1 MWPFSK
7 KENRQAETVPHKV
20 IDTNACTEV
29 NDGVA
34 LLNKLLNIKGYD
46 AMSQSPFFAAV
57 NLISNG
63 IAQMSWETKSIGDD
77 EVPYNFYTKHLFDY
91 TNVTRFMTVKN
102 LIKDTIIY
110 GNGFAYIHRDKK
122 GNPQS
127 IEYLPNGECSIIYN
141 QATRVLLYQV
151 PRISTK
157 LIEPINIIHVVLH
170 SNDGIHGRSLLSFA
184 NNTVKLNA
192 YADKSANEYFSNGMR
207 VLGILST
214 DSPRLTKD
222 QRESIRSAWNE
233 SQAGGGGSSIAVL
246 EAGMKY
252 SPISSSSKD
261 AQLLETRLFNVQEVA
276 RWFNMSPVLLGDLSK
291 TSYNSL
297 EQSQLQFVLNTLSP
311 YITLLE
317 EELNRKIINAS
328 DKDKF
333 YIDIRE
339 EDIVKS
345 DSISYISSLTT
356 LYEKGVIAVNE
367 ERKKLGYPPVEGGD
381 ELKALYSDVQQNTIG
396 NKDEKQDNSL
406 SKVNN
411 NDNSLYKN
419 NENKENEEQ

>member
-7 KENRQAETVPHKV
+7 KEKRQAETVPHKV

-57 NLISNG
+57 NLISSG
-63 IAQMSWETKSIGDD
+63 VAQMSWETKSRGDN
-77 EVPYNFYTKHLFDY
+77 EVPDNFYTKHLFDY
-91 TNVTRFMTVKN
+91 TNVSQFMTVKN
-102 LIKDTIIY
+102 LIKDAIIY
-110 GNGFAYIHRDKK
+110 GNGFCYIHRDKK

-151 PRISTK
+151 PRISNK
-157 LIEPINIIHVVLH
+157 LVEPINIIHVVLH
-170 SNDGIHGRSLLSFA
+170 SNNGINGRSLLSFA
-184 NNTVKLNA
+184 DNTIKLNA

-222 QRESIRSAWNE
+222 QRESIRNAWNE
-233 SQAGGGGSSIAVL
+233 SQAGGGSSIAVL

-252 SPISSSSKD
+252 SPISSNSKD
-261 AQLLETRLFNVQEVA
+261 AQLLETRLFNVQECA
-276 RWFNMSPVLLGDLSK
+276 RWFNMSPVLLGHLSK

-297 EQSQLQFVLNTLSP
+297 EQAQLQFVLNTLSP

-317 EELNRKIINAS
+317 EELNRKLINAS

-333 YIDIRE
+333 YIDVKE
-339 EDIVKS
+339 EDIIKS
-345 DSISYISSLTT
+345 DKQSQVSYLTT
-356 LYEKGVIAVNE
+356 LCEKGILTVNE
-367 ERKKLGYPPVEGGD
+367 VRQQLGYSPVEGGD
-381 ELKALYSDVQQNTIG
+381 ELKALYTDVQQNTVG
-396 NKDEKQDNSL
+396 NKDE
-406 SKVNN
+406 NN
-411 NDNSLYKN
+411 NNSLYKN

>member
-63 IAQMSWETKSIGDD
+63 IAQMSWETKSIGDN
-77 EVPYNFYTKHLFDY
+77 EVPDNFYTKHLFDY

-110 GNGFAYIHRDKK
+110 GNGFAYIHRDNK

-151 PRISTK
+151 PRISNK
-157 LIEPINIIHVVLH
+157 LVESINIIHVVLH

-184 NNTVKLNA
+184 DNTVKLNA

-222 QRESIRSAWNE
+222 QRESIRNAWNE

-252 SPISSSSKD
+252 STISSNSKD

-276 RWFNMSPVLLGDLSK
+276 RWFNISPVLLGDLSK

-297 EQSQLQFVLNTLSP
+297 EQAQLQFVLNTLSP

-317 EELNRKIINAS
+317 EELNRKLINAS

-345 DSISYISSLTT
+345 DSQSTISSLTT
-356 LYEKGVIAVNE
+356 LYEKGVITVNE

-381 ELKALYSDVQQNTIG
+381 VLKALYTDVQQNTVG
-396 NKDEKQDNSL
+396 NKDENQE
-406 SKVNN
+406 
-411 NDNSLYKN
+411 NSLYKN

>member
-7 KENRQAETVPHKV
+7 NENRQAETVPHKV

-57 NLISNG
+57 NLISSG
-63 IAQMSWETKSIGDD
+63 VAQMSWETKTRGDN
-77 EVPYNFYTKHLFDY
+77 EVPDNFYTKHLFDY
-91 TNVTRFMTVKN
+91 TNVSQFMTVKN
-102 LIKDTIIY
+102 LIKDAIIY
-110 GNGFAYIHRDKK
+110 GNGFCFIHRDKK

-151 PRISTK
+151 PRISNK
-157 LIEPINIIHVVLH
+157 LVEPVNIIHVVLH
-170 SNDGIHGRSLLSFA
+170 SNNGINGRSLLSFA
-184 NNTVKLNA
+184 DNTIKLNA

-214 DSPRLTKD
+214 DSPRLSKD
-222 QRESIRSAWNE
+222 QRESIRAAWNE

-252 SPISSSSKD
+252 SPISSNSKD

-297 EQSQLQFVLNTLSP
+297 EQAQQQFVLNTLSP

-317 EELNRKIINAS
+317 EELNRKLINAS

-333 YIDIRE
+333 YIDVRE
-339 EDIVKS
+339 EDIIKS
-345 DSISYISSLTT
+345 DKQSQVSYLTT
-356 LYEKGVIAVNE
+356 LCEKGILTVNE
-367 ERKKLGYPPVEGGD
+367 VRQQLGYSPVEGGD
-381 ELKALYSDVQQNTIG
+381 ELKALYTDVQQNTVG
-396 NKDEKQDNSL
+396 NKDEKQ
-406 SKVNN
+406 
-411 NDNSLYKN
+411 DNSLYKN
-419 NENKENEEQ
+419 NENKENEELN

>member
-7 KENRQAETVPHKV
+7 KENRQAKTVPHKV

-63 IAQMSWETKSIGDD
+63 IAQMTWETKSIGDD

-184 NNTVKLNA
+184 DNTVKLNA
-192 YADKSANEYFSNGMR
+192 YADKAANEYFSNGMR

-222 QRESIRSAWNE
+222 QRESIRNAWNE

-252 SPISSSSKD
+252 STISSNSKD

-276 RWFNMSPVLLGDLSK
+276 RWLNISPVLLGDLSK

-317 EELNRKIINAS
+317 EELNRKIINTS

-345 DSISYISSLTT
+345 DSISYISSITT
-356 LYEKGVIAVNE
+356 LYEKGVITVNE

-381 ELKALYSDVQQNTIG
+381 ELKALYSDVQQNTVG
-396 NKDEKQDNSL
+396 NKDE
-406 SKVNN
+406 NN
-411 NDNSLYKN
+411 NNSLYKN